1 VTRAP
6 AQALLVGLALLLLG
20 GAASAA
26 PAAQA
31 ATVASIHP
39 SLRPDRLGASTAL
52 TLALDYSN
60 SEGGEEGVEDVPSPV
75 RTIVVRLPAGLRI
88 DLRGVQSCPVTRLRR
103 QGASGCPSGSRLGR
117 GYAALEVH
125 AGSQTLPEQATAWA
139 FRGPDR
145 GASPTLEIL
154 SQGYTPLD
162 ERTISTGVLESDRAR
177 NEAKLT
183 LSIPPI
189 PTLVYEPDASITSLS
204 LTIGRVGT
212 VGLPSSCPAGGFA
225 FAAVS
230 TFADDSTATAT
241 ATAPCP

>member
-6 AQALLVGLALLLLG
+6 ARALLVGLVLLG
-20 GAASAA
+20 GAASVSA
-26 PAAQA
+26 AAQA

-52 TLALDYSN
+52 TLALDYSDN
-60 SEGGEEGVEDVPSPV
+60 EEGEEGVPSPV

-88 DLRGVQSCPVTRLRR
+88 DLRGVQSCPVARLRR
-103 QGASGCPSGSRLGR
+103 QGASGCPSGSLLG
-117 GYAALEVH
+117 GGHAALEVH
-125 AGSQTLPEQATAWA
+125 AGSQTLPEQAAAWA

-162 ERTISTGVLESDRAR
+162 ERTLSTGVLESDRAPYGSR
-177 NEAKLT
+177 LT

-212 VGLPSSCPAGGFA
+212 VRLPSSCPAGGFA

-230 TFADDSTATAT
+230 TFADDSTVTAT
-241 ATAPCP
+241 ARAPCP